1 MVILF
6 LQEAQLSHIRRSV
19 EAERAQKAAT
29 NAQERLSEVKSSL
42 EQLLS
47 VQYGSDAVG
56 LELAR

>member
-1 MVILF
+1 M
-6 LQEAQLSHIRRSV
+6 

-29 NAQERLSEVKSSL
+29 DGQKRLSEVKSSL
-42 EQLLS
+42 EQFLS

>member
-1 MVILF
+1 MILF

-29 NAQERLSEVKSSL
+29 NAQKRLSEVKSSL